1 MNLTMKEKNYKHEDG
16 KYYAFVYIRTL
27 KLTDQ
32 SYVGQTNDINNRN
45 NHFRSLKSK
54 YAGKKLENARKKY
67 GTTLSD
73 WDLRVIRVEADTIE
87 NLEIKLDIKES
98 AMMLLYDSVN
108 NGYNSNYGHGIKI
121 SNKKT
126 KKKQKSKAKQAETIA
141 LAA

>member
-1 MNLTMKEKNYKHEDG
+1 MKGKNYKLEDG

-27 KLTDQ
+27 KLTNQ
-32 SYVGQTNDINNRN
+32 CYVGQTNDINNRN

-54 YAGKKLENARKKY
+54 YAGKKLENARKKH

-73 WDLRVIRVEADTIE
+73 WNLRVIRVEADTIE

-121 SNKKT
+121 RNKKA
-126 KKKQKSKAKQAETIA
+126 KKKPKVKQAETIA